1 MAMNFFVHIL
11 ELVVY
16 NILKNRDDRIMFKAK
31 NGCFSKTC
39 FLKKSLFCWRALV
52 GEWEVTRQK

>member
-1 MAMNFFVHIL
+1 MAMNFFVQVH
-11 ELVVY
+11 ESVVY

-52 GEWEVTRQK
+52 GEGERARQK

>member
-39 FLKKSLFCWRALV
+39 FLKKSLFCWFALEDIV
-52 GEWEVTRQK
+52 